1 MPAITGVDHCFRI
14 GHTWQKQ
21 GLQAETRLSGIP
33 AGQVFWEAVEG
44 GMFMSLEK
52 SCKFYQDSKCILEG
66 GYCDLDC
73 NRLMSDEDFRFYD
86 KIDALTH
93 WQTEEL
99 EKQIGGSGSRLK

>member
-1 MPAITGVDHCFRI
+1 VPNSAPWYAPA
-14 GHTWQKQ
+14 W
-21 GLQAETRLSGIP
+21 
-33 AGQVFWEAVEG
+33 AGFSKAVEG

>member
-1 MPAITGVDHCFRI
+1 LR
-14 GHTWQKQ
+14 
-21 GLQAETRLSGIP
+21 AETQQPGLLD
-33 AGQVFWEAVEG
+33 GQVFWKAAKG

-66 GYCDLDC
+66 DYCDLDC

-86 KIDALTH
+86 KMDALTQ

-99 EKQIGGSGSRLK
+99 EKEIGGPGSRLK